1 MMGANRRKKLMGNGG
16 GSGASAITLRRHR
29 GGITVGLFAAVLALL
44 LAGSALL
51 GGSFR
56 KSIRQAMAQAPA
68 LQPVNSVASFLRPA
82 RLALDPASRDPLP
95 PKPNAQRILGRL
107 PLMFEPN
114 QGQADSNIKFLARG
128 AGYGLYLDPAGA
140 TLSFVTASSRKGQ
153 AGSRREA
160 HVRLN
165 LAGANPAAAAT
176 GSELLP
182 GKTNYL
188 IGNDPKKWHTDIPQ
202 FAQVRYASVYPGI
215 DLVFYGNQGRLE
227 YDFRV
232 APGADPRQAMLQFDG
247 AGKVEV
253 RGGDLVFVGGNASG
267 LRLQAP
273 QIYQRDGDRKQP
285 VTGRFV
291 LRGSNRVGFAVGQ
304 YDRSRELV
312 IDPILDFSTYF
323 GGAGT
328 ETSPSVAVNGDGYI
342 YVAGSTTNSTGFP
355 VAGTA
360 IGSVGNVFVTKIN
373 PAQPSVSYLTFLGGN
388 GTDNSVGIGVDSG
401 GLTYIAGNTTST
413 NFPTTSNGYQN
424 GTTATALKGAPCTG
438 ITCSSV
444 FVSVLNAAGD
454 AQTYATYLSG
464 NGNDVASGMTID
476 LTGNAY
482 VTGSTTSNNA
492 SSLNIVF
499 PASSFPFQALP
510 LSAIQFFVTKID
522 TNLPGTSSVAYSTYF
537 GAGTPAGAV
546 AVGGGIAVDNI
557 GDMYFTGTTNFYN
570 SGNGPYGDS
579 SPVGTDFPILNAY
592 QPCLDTVPPTV
603 LGTSNPCMPPA
614 TLASGA
620 YPTDAFLAK
629 INPNAAQG
637 AQLLFSTYLGGTVNE
652 TGTGVAIDS
661 GAANIYLTGETN
673 SDSPPFN
680 FPTGVA
686 PYQGCL
692 DTPSATLPSC
702 TGAPTSLPSSPA
714 NYDAYVAR
722 FTNPTVS
729 TTGTPNDVA
738 LTYFTYLG
746 GGGNDSG
753 SAIAVL
759 DTSSTTLDDVVVTG
773 ATNSG
778 TNSFVTN
785 PPPFP
790 VTLTCA
796 IPPCVLQSSLNGVQN
811 AFYAEINTTT
821 TTGQTGGSYVTYFGG
836 TGVDS
841 GTGIAVDPS
850 ENVYFVGQTT
860 SPGPPA
866 TPSFPLA
873 NPLQGTLNGTPP
885 DAFVVKWGTATSL
898 CISQVCI
905 APVVSPTGVV
915 SAGNAVTITYT
926 VLNQGPDPAS
936 NVTVTGLVSQPA
948 TFDSASVASG
958 TCATPSGSSVV
969 CEIPAL
975 QSGATAS
982 IVFSVTPLVGQLT
995 SYSVTATATSANNI
1009 GSNNTAT
1016 ASFNAGGYTMQISP
1030 SSQTVTAGLPAS
1042 YSVVVSPLPIYGAT
1056 VGLSCGGSVPV
1067 GATCNFTSR
1076 SLVLNGP
1083 QATVLNITTTAQPVT
1098 PAQLRLGR
1106 RSVYALWLMI
1116 PGLAIWGAGSRRRRL
1131 LGWLAAFVVLALV
1144 FLQPSCSHVTPQP
1157 TVSGTPSGTYPL
1169 TVNAT
1174 SGTFTQSVPFTLT
1187 VTP

>member
-1 MMGANRRKKLMGNGG
+1 MGNGG
-16 GSGASAITLRRHR
+16 RSGGSEITLRRHR
-29 GGITVGLFAAVLALL
+29 GDIAVGLFAALLALL
-44 LAGSALL
+44 LAASALL
-51 GGSFR
+51 GGSYR
-56 KSIRQAMAQAPA
+56 KSIRQAMAQAPVVR
-68 LQPVNSVASFLRPA
+68 PVSSVASFLRPA
-82 RLALDPASRDPLP
+82 RLALEPDGRGPLP
-95 PKPNAQRILGRL
+95 LKPNAQHILGQL

-114 QGQADSNIKFLARG
+114 QGQADSSIRFLARG

-140 TLSFVTASSRKGQ
+140 TLSFATASPRNGQ

-160 HVRLN
+160 HLRMN
-165 LAGANPAAAAT
+165 LAGSNPVAVAT

-232 APGADPRQAMLQFDG
+232 APGADPRQAMLQFEG

-267 LRLQAP
+267 LRLQVP

-285 VTGRFV
+285 VAGHFT
-291 LRGSNRVGFAVGQ
+291 LRGGNRVGFAVGE
-304 YDRSRELV
+304 YDRSRELI

-328 ETSPSVAVNGDGYI
+328 ETSPSVAVNGDGFI

-355 VAGTA
+355 VAGTT
-360 IGSVGNVFVTKIN
+360 IGSAGNVFVTKIN
-373 PAQPSVSYLTFLGGN
+373 PTQPASVIYLTFLGGN
-388 GTDNSVGIGVDSG
+388 GTDTSVGIGVDSG
-401 GLTYIAGNTTST
+401 GLTYIAGTTTST

-444 FVSVLNAAGD
+444 FVSVLNAVGD

-492 SSLNIVF
+492 TSLDVVF

-510 LSAIQFFVTKID
+510 LSAIQFFVTKIN

-557 GDMYFTGTTNFYN
+557 GNMYFTGTTNFYN
-570 SGNGPYGDS
+570 SGQGPYGDS
-579 SPVGTDFPILNAY
+579 SPVGTDFPILNSY

-603 LGTSNPCMPPA
+603 LGTSNPCSPPT

-686 PYQGCL
+686 PYQPCL
-692 DTPSATLPSC
+692 DTPSGTLPSC

-759 DTSSTTLDDVVVTG
+759 DTSSTSLDDVVVTG

-778 TNSFVTN
+778 TNSFVAN

-796 IPPCVLQSSLNGVQN
+796 LPPCVLQSTLNGVQN

-841 GTGIAVDPS
+841 GTGIAVDPYQ
-850 ENVYFVGQTT
+850 NTYFVGQTT
-860 SPGPPA
+860 STSTS

-873 NPLQGTLNGTPP
+873 NPLQANLSGTQ
-885 DAFVVKWGTATSL
+885 DAFIVKWGTATSL
-898 CISQVCI
+898 CLNCV
-905 APVVSPTGVV
+905 APVVSPIGVV

-926 VLNQGPDPAS
+926 LINQGPDPAT

-948 TFDSASVASG
+948 TFDSASVGSG

-969 CEIPAL
+969 CEVPAL
-975 QSGATAS
+975 QSGGLANIT
-982 IVFSVTPLVGQLT
+982 FSVTPMAGQANYQT
-995 SYSVTATATSANNI
+995 TATATSNNNT
-1009 GSNNTAT
+1009 STNNTAP

-1067 GATCNFTSR
+1067 GATCNFTSK

-1083 QATVLNITTTAQPVT
+1083 QAAVLNITTTAQPVPVAGSRFGT
-1098 PAQLRLGR
+1098 
-1106 RSVYALWLMI
+1106 RSVYGLWLMV

-1131 LGWLAAFVVLALV
+1131 LAWLAAFVVLALV